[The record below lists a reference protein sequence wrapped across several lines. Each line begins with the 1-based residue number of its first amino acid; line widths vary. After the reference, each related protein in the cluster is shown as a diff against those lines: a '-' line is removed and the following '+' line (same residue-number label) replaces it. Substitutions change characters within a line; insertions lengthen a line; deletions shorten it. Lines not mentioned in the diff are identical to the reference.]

1 MTVKRIRELVLP
13 QICLLVTELHRAY
26 IHLERPGNT
35 VRVMFFDFSI
45 AFNTIQSPLL
55 VKKLSAMRVVNDMVA
70 WIGDY
75 RSRRPQYMRLQRG
88 MSNVVMSN
96 TGAPF
101 TFNSGR
107 CHLQK
112 FSDDSPIV
120 GCISEDIEYRG
131 VVDGFIRWS
140 EENHL
145 QLNIAKVLGVDFRRS
160 RKPPTPISIQGVKL
174 EMVDVYKF
182 LGVCINNKLDWT
194 YNTEALYR
202 KS

>member
-45 AFNTIQSPLL
+45 AFNTIQSLLL

-96 TGAPF
+96 TGA
-101 TFNSGR
+101 TFRSSQMTPPSCAASVR
-107 CHLQK
+107 TSSTEVWWMAS
-112 FSDDSPIV
+112 SDGPKRTTS
-120 GCISEDIEYRG
+120 S
-131 VVDGFIRWS
+131 S
-140 EENHL
+140 
-145 QLNIAKVLGVDFRRS
+145 
-160 RKPPTPISIQGVKL
+160 T
-174 EMVDVYKF
+174 
-182 LGVCINNKLDWT
+182 
-194 YNTEALYR
+194 
-202 KS
+202 